1 MVLSTF
7 QFVITTFLAVVCARA
22 LTLGE
27 GEIPVLAML
36 IPALWIVP
44 ERKIASFVLIAGM
57 IAYGFTLTSQPAA
70 VSVSV
75 WIIMPLLMVIFSK
88 RSSVGVVWTAALIVV
103 TLQIGLMVTQ
113 SSGKLSGSAMM
124 TAIQTLSV
132 VAIWWA
138 ANNWKPT
145 KQRRWWSLALIL
157 PLWVAGL
164 TFAAVASIAFI
175 AIMASMES
183 YIKPKFEGWNEL
195 LCWVLPSIAFASL
208 IVAPDI
214 DVPSPVFVVWFCL
227 LATAWMTDYILRAEE
242 ENEEL

>member
-1 MVLSTF
+1 MVLSMF
-7 QFVITTFLAVVCARA
+7 QFVFTTFLAVVCARA
-22 LTLGE
+22 ISLGE
-27 GEIPVLAML
+27 GDIPVLAML
-36 IPALWIVP
+36 IPALWIMP
-44 ERKIASFVLIAGM
+44 ERKIAGAVM
-57 IAYGFTLTSQPAA
+57 IVAMTAYGFTLPNQPA
-70 VSVSV
+70 SVSIAV

-113 SSGKLSGSAMM
+113 SSGKVSGSAMM
-124 TAIQTLSV
+124 TAIQTFSI

-145 KQRRWWSLALIL
+145 KQRRWWSLILIL

-164 TFAAVASIAFI
+164 SFAAVLSIALI
-175 AIMASMES
+175 GIMASMES

-195 LCWVLPSIAFASL
+195 LCWVLPTIAFASMVVSL
-208 IVAPDI
+208 DI
-214 DVPSPVFVVWFCL
+214 DVPSPVFVVWICL